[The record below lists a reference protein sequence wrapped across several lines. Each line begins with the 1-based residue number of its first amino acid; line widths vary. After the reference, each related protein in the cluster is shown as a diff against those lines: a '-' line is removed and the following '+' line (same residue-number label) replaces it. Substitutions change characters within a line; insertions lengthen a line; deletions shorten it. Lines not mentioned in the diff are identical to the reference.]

1 MLLNPVPMGARRSS
15 GLSAP
20 HSIYPNES
28 YLLIDVTV
36 TELKH
41 GCVLGVI
48 IEYLDDKGTVVAADD
63 VSAHFVPHARR
74 RITNPKGRTYQIKW
88 ILTGT
93 GASSTFGIH
102 TEGVTS
108 LPSAVEAE
116 GIRGEPLLEGSRKV
130 DLTTMRGLR
139 AYLSSLERGAASFP
153 PPISPLAH

>member
-1 MLLNPVPMGARRSS
+1 LVLNPVPMGARRSS

-20 HSIYPNES
+20 HSIYPDES

-63 VSAHFVPHARR
+63 VSAQVVPDARR

-93 GASSTFGIH
+93 GASSTFGIR

-108 LPSAVEAE
+108 LPSADQE
-116 GIRGEPLLEGSRKV
+116 GIRGEPVLEGSRKV

-139 AYLSSLERGAASFP
+139 AYLSSLERGAASSP